1 MRCCKGFFL
10 PVVITDFAS
19 LIFEEQPAMTCGF
32 RLFLFGVPYSKGDT
46 KSSWIAAM
54 ISITK
59 SAKHVCFIPLRLS
72 SPPSKNAQL
81 VAN

>member
-1 MRCCKGFFL
+1 
-10 PVVITDFAS
+10 
-19 LIFEEQPAMTCGF
+19 MTCGF

-59 SAKHVCFIPLRLS
+59 SAKHVCFIPLRFS
-72 SPPSKNAQL
+72 SPPLQKCSVRCELSIFVSPMMVFHIALQFFDDF
-81 VAN
+81 VAGL